1 MYEVLSIIILI
12 KIIETINKLINQE
25 KIENFYNIWYSLNTT
40 NSEIFILHNII
51 EKFKYDNNNLLLFKI
66 INNHDINNEVNKI
79 VNNQILNFKK
89 YYKPN
94 LNNIPDFFK
103 DNIQD
108 WNLMKKLFNSGKLDE
123 RKEINKIKLI
133 ILKKN

>member
-94 LNNIPDFFK
+94 LNNIPDFLKIIFK
-103 DNIQD
+103 I
-108 WNLMKKLFNSGKLDE
+108 G
-123 RKEINKIKLI
+123 I
-133 ILKKN
+133 